1 MTSSPHGTTMVIDTG
16 LPTGAFTDLIESH
29 GHLIDLIK
37 FGWGTSL
44 VTKDMDRKAAVLRDA
59 GVGFYFGGT
68 LFEHFVWTGRLA
80 DYLAMV
86 ERFGATHIE
95 VSNGTI
101 PLDQSG
107 KAGYVRRLAGVRPV
121 LSEVGYKD
129 ADRSALLTPADW
141 VDALAEDLSA
151 GASMVITEARESGR
165 SGIAQADGSMRGDV
179 LGAVLAAIDP
189 VLVMFEAPTK
199 ELQVELIRAVGPTV
213 NLGNVATSDVIGV
226 ETLRQGLR
234 GDTLLDLTTGV
245 SASHV
250 GAGPAHAARTA
261 A

>member
-1 MTSSPHGTTMVIDTG
+1 MTSSQHGTTMVIDTG

-37 FGWGTSL
+37 FGWGTAL
-44 VTKDMDRKAAVLRDA
+44 VTKDLRRKAAVLTDA

-68 LFEHFVWTGRLA
+68 LFEHYVWTGRLT
-80 DYLAMV
+80 DYVTMV

-107 KAGYVRRLAGVRPV
+107 KADYVRRLAGIRPV

-165 SGIAQADGSMRGDV
+165 SGIAQADGHMRVDV
-179 LGAVLAAIDP
+179 LGAVLAGVDP
-189 VLVMFEAPTK
+189 ALVMFEAPTK
-199 ELQVELIRAVGPTV
+199 DLQVELIRTVGPTV
-213 NLGNVATSDVIGV
+213 NLGNIATSDVIGV
-226 ETLRQGLR
+226 ETLRRGLR

-245 SASHV
+245 
-250 GAGPAHAARTA
+250 GAGKASTPRTRSAA
-261 A
+261 

>member
-1 MTSSPHGTTMVIDTG
+1 MTSSQHGTTMVIDTG

-37 FGWGTSL
+37 FGWGTAL
-44 VTKDMDRKAAVLRDA
+44 VTKDMHRKAAVLTDA
-59 GVGFYFGGT
+59 GVGFDFGGT
-68 LFEHFVWTGRLA
+68 LFEHYEGTGRLT
-80 DYLAMV
+80 DYVTMV

-107 KAGYVRRLAGVRPV
+107 KADYVRRLAGIRPV

-165 SGIAQADGSMRGDV
+165 SGIAQADGHMRVDV
-179 LGAVLAAIDP
+179 LGAVLAAVDP
-189 VLVMFEAPTK
+189 ALVMFEAPTK
-199 ELQVELIRAVGPTV
+199 DLQVELIRTVGPTV
-213 NLGNVATSDVIGV
+213 NLGNIATSDVIGV
-226 ETLRQGLR
+226 ETLRRGLR

-245 SASHV
+245 
-250 GAGPAHAARTA
+250 GAGKASTPRARSAA
-261 A
+261 